1 MWLAVAGTMSRGSA
15 VAGTGVSCGPWIGW
29 RQNRTFIFY
38 GPGARSKT
46 VHSSWG
52 SRPGVFPAG
61 MTPAE
66 NVEKIE
72 TLQAASGRVQAK
84 VSPTGALA
92 ATRLP
97 STAIQQELDHERY
110 TKS

>member
-1 MWLAVAGTMSRGSA
+1 
-15 VAGTGVSCGPWIGW
+15 
-29 RQNRTFIFY
+29 
-38 GPGARSKT
+38 
-46 VHSSWG
+46 
-52 SRPGVFPAG
+52 